1 MVLFPITLSAMK
13 NFENLTQ
20 REILAL
26 AISLEEEDE
35 RIFAD
40 FAEGLRQDFPAS
52 AAVFEGMREQESGH
66 RRRLIDLYREKF
78 GEHIPLIRRQDVR
91 GFVHRRPVWLVQP
104 LGLETVRNQASAME
118 AETRRFYEKAAAR
131 TSDVRTRQLLDD
143 LAQEE
148 RGHEERADELEK
160 TKLPA
165 DVKHAEDEANRR
177 LFVLQIVQPGLAGLM
192 DGSVSTLA
200 PVFAAAVATH
210 KPWDAFLV
218 GLAASIG
225 AGISMGFAEA
235 LSDDGSLTGRGH
247 PWVRGAICGLMTAL
261 GGIGHTLPFLI
272 PGYRGAMT
280 AAMIVVIL
288 ELGAISYIRHR
299 YMDTPLL
306 SAGFQVVEG
315 GALVFL
321 TGILIGSS

>member
-1 MVLFPITLSAMK
+1 MRDFQS
-13 NFENLTQ
+13 LTE
-20 REILAL
+20 REILAV
-26 AISLEEEDE
+26 AIGLEEEDE
-35 RIFAD
+35 RVYAD
-40 FAEGLRQDFPAS
+40 FAEGLRENYPAS
-52 AAVFEGMREQESGH
+52 AAVFDGMREQESGH
-66 RRRLIDLYREKF
+66 RRRLIELYRSKF

-91 GFVHRRPVWLVQP
+91 GFVHRRPVWLVRP

-131 TSDVRTRQLLDD
+131 TADVHIRQLLDD

-148 RGHEERADELEK
+148 RGHEERADELER
-160 TKLPA
+160 TKLPTS
-165 DVKHAEDEANRR
+165 VKHAEDEANRR

-200 PVFAAAVATH
+200 PVFAAALATH
-210 KPWDAFLV
+210 QPWDAFLV

-247 PWVRGAICGLMTAL
+247 PWVRGVICGLMTAL

-272 PGYRGAMT
+272 SSFAAAMT
-280 AAMIVVIL
+280 TAIAVVVL
-288 ELGAISYIRHR
+288 ELGVITWVRHR
-299 YMDTPLL
+299 YMETPPL
-306 SAGFQVVEG
+306 SAAVQVGIG